1 MILRCWLGS
10 SNSGLNFGNY
20 RGHLRISLP
29 PDNKNQMRLVKV
41 RRHSLNIRL
50 HCWKTQRY
58 C

>member
-1 MILRCWLGS
+1 
-10 SNSGLNFGNY
+10 
-20 RGHLRISLP
+20 
-29 PDNKNQMRLVKV
+29 MRLVKV